1 MNNYYF
7 EVLANVNIFIY
18 NSSLGKLVPEE
29 IFSKTYII
37 KIGKYKIL

>member
-7 EVLANVNIFIY
+7 GVLVNINAFIY
-18 NSSLGKLVPEE
+18 NSSLAKLVPEE
-29 IFSKTYII
+29 IFSKIYII

>member
-7 EVLANVNIFIY
+7 GVLVNINTFIY

-29 IFSKTYII
+29 IFSKIYIK

>member
-7 EVLANVNIFIY
+7 EVLTNVNIFIY
-18 NSSLGKLVPEE
+18 NSSLGKLVPGE

>member
-7 EVLANVNIFIY
+7 KVLANVNIFIF
-18 NSSLGKLVPEE
+18 NSSLGDLIPEE
-29 IFSKTYII
+29 IFSKIYII